1 MKQADILAAGKKIF
15 AKHFARRTDTH
26 TVLNTEI

>member
-15 AKHFARRTDTH
+15 AKRFARLTDIL